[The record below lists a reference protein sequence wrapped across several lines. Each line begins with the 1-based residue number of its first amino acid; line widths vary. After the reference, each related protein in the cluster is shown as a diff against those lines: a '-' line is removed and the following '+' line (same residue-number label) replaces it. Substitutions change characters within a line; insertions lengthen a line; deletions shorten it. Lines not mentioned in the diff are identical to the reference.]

1 MATTY
6 RVNGM
11 TCQGCARSVT
21 NAIKAVSPAAQ
32 VSVDLDAKTVSV
44 DGLIAEDAV
53 KQAVGD
59 AGFEFAGKA

>member
-21 NAIKAVSPAAQ
+21 NAIKAVSPVAQ
-32 VSVDLDAKTVSV
+32 VTVDLDARTVAV
-44 DGLIAEDAV
+44 DGPIAEDAV